1 MNLIYKLL
9 LTLSATSWMLIIYVI
24 KEKVTICKIP
34 SWLFYIILIFIPI
47 ILSFLSIGLTK
58 FITRESDVN
67 KCRECNLADGE
78 FLPVYLG
85 YFFVSLSVPD
95 ILTMCFVYLIVFVFT
110 LLSQTQYFNPAFL
123 IFGYHYYH
131 ITTEKGTTIFVIKK
145 GKVVRNI
152 ANLSL
157 RNLRRLNDTTFI
169 ERR

>member
-123 IFGYHYYH
+123 IFGYHYYWKRNNN
-131 ITTEKGTTIFVIKK
+131 ICDKK
-145 GKVVRNI
+145 SKVVRNI
-152 ANLSL
+152 ENLSL